1 MKAKKPEELQQWQ
14 ITMMVTASDREAIK
28 RWLKA
33 GGYTAG
39 GYVASHL
46 REVSRGSGSDSR

>member
-1 MKAKKPEELQQWQ
+1 MKAKKTEELQPWQ
-14 ITMMVTASDREAIK
+14 ITMMMTASDREAIK

-33 GGYTAG
+33 SGYTAG

-46 REVSRGSGSDSR
+46 REVSRDTGTAR